1 MEATSP
7 ILASVFSSS
16 KQDDQ
21 IRSKWSM
28 QFLFQFLVLTDYE
41 VILTSRKF
49 CGYGQASLPPL
60 LSPAFLIYRITKV
73 HGNTRAQR
81 RFSKLASLWIAANT
95 NSHKDQH
102 KRNEEKPTGELSA
115 TGRQN
120 RKEGYWKQKCGDSR
134 HTEEAQQKLMN
145 GRPRVYSNHFS
156 HTISFRFCAWPPKT
170 SANSPRSP
178 GKL

>member
-1 MEATSP
+1 
-7 ILASVFSSS
+7 
-16 KQDDQ
+16 
-21 IRSKWSM
+21 M

-41 VILTSRKF
+41 AILTSCEF
-49 CGYGQASLPPL
+49 CGYRQASLPQL

-81 RFSKLASLWIAANT
+81 RFSKRASLWTAANT
-95 NSHKDQH
+95 NSHKDQQQ
-102 KRNEEKPTGELSA
+102 RNEEKPTGEWGA

-120 RKEGYWKQKCGDSR
+120 RKGSYWKQKCGDSR

-156 HTISFRFCAWPPKT
+156 HTISFRCSQTPPWPPRI
-170 SANSPRSP
+170 SANLPRPP